1 MRKSKIGN
9 DPLEQL
15 FARAREERVPDA
27 GFTQRIVGRIVL
39 PPSRSSYR
47 IPTLAAAFASVLVI
61 VWMAFSGFSVTD
73 FTVQLPRASDREG
86 VRLVPKSWVIA
97 HTLTENANTP
107 EHADN

>member
-1 MRKSKIGN
+1 MRKRKIEN

-15 FARAREERVPDA
+15 FAAAREERVSDD
-27 GFTQRIVGRIVL
+27 GFVQRVVGRIVL

-47 IPTLAAAFASVLVI
+47 IPTLATAFASVLVI
-61 VWMAFSGFSVTD
+61 VWMAFSGFRVTGLAERLA
-73 FTVQLPRASDREG
+73 QEQGRG
-86 VRLVPKSWVIA
+86 VRLVPQAWTIP